1 MLTANVLAWGVPLT
15 VLLALAVLERTARL
29 RRLRRQRV
37 YADLAA
43 LSWVQF
49 EQVIA
54 DAFRRHGYRVRETG
68 GRHQPDGGVDVVLQ
82 RDGET
87 TIVQAKHWR
96 RDRVGVTLVRELY
109 GVQQAL
115 HAHHALF
122 VVLGRYTAD
131 AQAFAAQT
139 GVTLVDGEQ
148 LLSIIRTGLD
158 NEALVLSKPPPLQA
172 PNCPVCTSVMVRRT
186 AQRGALAGHDFWG
199 CSRYPACRGTV
210 DILDDVVAVG

>member
-1 MLTANVLAWGVPLT
+1 MLTANVLAWGFPLT
-15 VLLALAVLERTARL
+15 VLLVLAFLERMVRL

-68 GRHQPDGGVDVVLQ
+68 GRNQADGGVDVVLQ

-96 RDRVGVTLVRELY
+96 RNKVEVTLVRESSASSTRCARIVRCSSRWA
-109 GVQQAL
+109 G
-115 HAHHALF
+115 
-122 VVLGRYTAD
+122 
-131 AQAFAAQT
+131 
-139 GVTLVDGEQ
+139 
-148 LLSIIRTGLD
+148 IRLTRRH
-158 NEALVLSKPPPLQA
+158 SP
-172 PNCPVCTSVMVRRT
+172 RRT
-186 AQRGALAGHDFWG
+186 A
-199 CSRYPACRGTV
+199 
-210 DILDDVVAVG
+210 